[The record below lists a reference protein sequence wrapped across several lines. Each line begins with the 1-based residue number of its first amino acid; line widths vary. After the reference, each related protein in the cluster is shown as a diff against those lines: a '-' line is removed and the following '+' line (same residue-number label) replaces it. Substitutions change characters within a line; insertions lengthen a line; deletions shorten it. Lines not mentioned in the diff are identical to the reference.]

1 MVDTVA
7 DINLGVNLVPNEKDV
22 DKILAKLKRAKSG
35 AYTDL
40 KEDISKVL
48 FSRYMMTKQAT
59 TGLGAATSFKKEF
72 GLKLTPFQESIVRG
86 GAGIAE
92 SGKRFV
98 SRAEKATK
106 AREEQEKK
114 EKERIALE
122 KENERERLLRQVRS
136 YNYSYGQRDIDYES
150 AKNKRMTKEQ
160 FAKMQQRTKYM
171 NTGAEDL
178 LAKIAKT
185 DLKENEEVKKLGN
198 NFKKY
203 SAITLKNQKELG
215 IKGPSFLSKFIP
227 AVSKIPGLGM
237 LTSLVGITALLGRA
251 YKIADRSTVNTMKA
265 YQAYGENEID
275 ASRFDALAYRYG
287 LERNDVQNMEHY
299 GADFRARAMLG
310 KTSPDEML
318 AFSLFRKAGRAAY
331 SGGDFTSALMED
343 IKGLDEKQLPLAR
356 QFLSMLGLSP
366 NLLATRK
373 EYLAEEKSRQIDIS
387 AKEREIKAK
396 ANIGTRLE
404 KEANEYVMGTASM
417 SVGTVIMKVEKS
429 ITSGIA
435 DVVSGNAFQR
445 AGATALERAGVLKT
459 NNTNSTVVNVTNNL
473 TVYGENT
480 NEGLSDALQRGLDE
494 QSMRDRYIMGDNK

>member
-7 DINLGVNLVPNEKDV
+7 DVNLGVNLIPNDKDV

-48 FSRYMMTKQAT
+48 FSRYIITKQAT

-122 KENERERLLRQVRS
+122 KENERERLLRQVSS
-136 YNYSYGQRDIDYES
+136 YNYAYDQRGIDYEAATS
-150 AKNKRMTKEQ
+150 KRMTKEQ
-160 FAKMQQRTKYM
+160 FVKMQQRTKYM
-171 NTGAEDL
+171 NTNTEYL

-185 DLKENEEVKKLGN
+185 DLKGNEEVKKLGN

-203 SAITLKNQKELG
+203 SAVALKNQKELG
-215 IKGPSFLSKFIP
+215 IKGPSFLSKVAP
-227 AVSKIPGLGM
+227 VLSKIPGIGL
-237 LTSLVGITALLGRA
+237 LTSIAGVLGLMR
-251 YKIADRSTVNTMKA
+251 KIYGVTERSTVNTMKA
-265 YQAYGENEID
+265 YQAYGENEIN

-287 LERNDVQNMEHY
+287 LERNEIQGVEHY

-310 KTSPDEML
+310 RISPDEML
-318 AFSLFRKAGRAAY
+318 AFSLFRRAGRAAY
-331 SGGDFTSALMED
+331 TGGDFTAALMED
-343 IKGLDEKQLPLAR
+343 IKNLNEKQLPLAR

-366 NLLATRK
+366 NLLTTRN
-373 EYLAEEKSRQIDIS
+373 EYLTGEKSNLIDAS
-387 AKEREIKAK
+387 AKRREMQAMS
-396 ANIGTRLE
+396 NIGVRLN
-404 KEANEYVMGTASM
+404 KEASEYLLGTEGMG
-417 SVGTVIMKVEKS
+417 VGRA
-429 ITSGIA
+429 ITSILDLAYGLPSEKIA
-435 DVVSGNAFQR
+435 ALNKLNKSTYGENVSNS
-445 AGATALERAGVLKT
+445 LKNESNKVT
-459 NNTNSTVVNVTNNL
+459 NNTITLNTTFNGVNTTEEASDVFVNNL
-473 TVYGENT
+473 KDMVGGYLN
-480 NEGLSDALQRGLDE
+480 
-494 QSMRDRYIMGDNK
+494 NK